1 MGEFLQPL
9 WRMTIDGMAGRDDDD
24 ADADVDGDTE
34 TGKLLRVFGNL

>member
-9 WRMTIDGMAGRDDDD
+9 WRMTMDGMAGRDDD
-24 ADADVDGDTE
+24 DADVDGDTE